1 MPFGLKNAGTTY
13 QRAMNTIFHDLF
25 GGYLEC
31 YIDDIVVKS
40 QSMKEHLFH
49 LEAAF
54 ERMRKFK
61 LKLNPLKCALGV
73 LAGNFLGYVVH
84 KKGIQIDQ
92 N

>member
-1 MPFGLKNAGTTY
+1 MPFALKNAGATY
-13 QRAMNTIFHDLF
+13 QRAMNTIFHDLI

-40 QSMKEHLFH
+40 QSMEEHLFH

-61 LKLNPLKCALGV
+61 LKLNPLKSAFGV
-73 LAGNFLGYVVH
+73 SSRNFLGYVVH
-84 KKGIQIDQ
+84 KRGI
-92 N
+92 